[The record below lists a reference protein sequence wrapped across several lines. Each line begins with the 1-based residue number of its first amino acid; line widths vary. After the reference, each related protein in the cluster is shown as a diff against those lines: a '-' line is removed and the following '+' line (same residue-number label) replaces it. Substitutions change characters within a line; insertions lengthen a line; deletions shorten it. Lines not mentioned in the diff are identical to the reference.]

1 MSKARWPHGLG
12 TILPTTFIHR
22 AHEIHLPVEKNH
34 LDRQPRLW
42 EKQVKAAKTSL
53 GLSVIKLG
61 GARGKRNKIE
71 KSKLKVRIV
80 GKGRGSQD
88 QYQRYHTESSLFVSR
103 GADLYGLCYNNR
115 TWNLQRTFIQKN
127 IPFHWILTDKM
138 LHSLGPCDTL
148 WHQVYWISGEKWVE
162 DGFTQQPGHTEDW
175 VISWPIDLDKLKWE
189 CGTMLDGSK
198 DLAVHLSKYQW
209 PCGISQ
215 CIQWDLGVSVLY
227 KNKTESDS
235 PA

>member
-1 MSKARWPHGLG
+1 MGQ
-12 TILPTTFIHR
+12 
-22 AHEIHLPVEKNH
+22 E
-34 LDRQPRLW
+34 
-42 EKQVKAAKTSL
+42 
-53 GLSVIKLG
+53 
-61 GARGKRNKIE
+61 ARGIRSKRANSRSE
-71 KSKLKVRIV
+71 LW
-80 GKGRGSQD
+80 GKAGAPRTNTRDTIQS
-88 QYQRYHTESSLFVSR
+88 HLFLFPE
-103 GADLYGLCYNNR
+103 GADLYCLCYNNR